1 MTTNENAAEPDT
13 PSPLRR
19 MVTNPYLLLALAGL
33 FWSGNHIAGKAAAG
47 YAPPVSMAG
56 IRWLIG
62 AMILWPFVHKHVRN
76 DWPVIKA
83 NWRVIL
89 FLIVIGGAFFS
100 AIQYQALNYTTA
112 LNASIFNSF
121 APVVIGAAGAL
132 LFRDR
137 FSMLQMLGIAISL
150 AGVMSI
156 VSRGDLAVLQAMTFN
171 FGDILLLINMAIWA
185 VYCACLRMLPKMHP
199 LTFTFLLGLLTGI
212 LLIPGY
218 VWEFSQ
224 GLYFQP
230 AWRTLIVMAYVSIF
244 PAVLAYIC
252 WNEGMRQVGAARGG
266 VFLHLIPIYGAI
278 LATTLLGEQLML
290 FHIIGCAMILGGVFL
305 AARK

>member
-1 MTTNENAAEPDT
+1 MSESRGEQNNAQ
-13 PSPLRR
+13 PSLWNKLA
-19 MVTNPYLLLALAGL
+19 NPYLMLALAGL

-62 AMILWPFVHKHVRN
+62 ALILWPFVHRHVRN
-76 DWPVIKA
+76 DWPAIRSH
-83 NWRVIL
+83 WREIL

-121 APVVIGAAGAL
+121 APVIIGAAGAL

-137 FSMLQMLGIAISL
+137 FTILQMLGIAVSFS
-150 AGVMSI
+150 GVMAI
-156 VSRGDLAVLQAMTFN
+156 VSRGELSVLFAMSFN
-171 FGDILLLINMAIWA
+171 YGDVLLLINMACWA
-185 VYCACLRMLPKMHP
+185 VYCACLRLLPKLHP

-218 VWEFSQ
+218 VWEYSQ
-224 GLYFQP
+224 GLYFVP
-230 AWRTLIVMAYVSIF
+230 AWRTVIVMAYVSIF

-252 WNEGMRQVGAARGG
+252 WNEGIRQVGAARGG
-266 VFLHLIPIYGAI
+266 AFLHLIPVYGAV
-278 LATTLLGEQLML
+278 LATSLLGEQLKL
-290 FHIIGCAMILGGVFL
+290 FHIIGCAMILGGVYL